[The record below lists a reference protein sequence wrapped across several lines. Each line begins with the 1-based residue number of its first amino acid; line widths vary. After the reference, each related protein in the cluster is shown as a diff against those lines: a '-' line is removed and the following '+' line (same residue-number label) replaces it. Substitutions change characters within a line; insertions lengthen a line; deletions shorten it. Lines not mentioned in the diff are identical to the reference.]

1 MEPTTL
7 QKSDGFVKS
16 INGQGYK
23 ANGPTKSDGFVKSI
37 NGQGYKADGPT
48 KKVTSS

>member
-1 MEPTTL
+1 MKPTTL

-23 ANGPTKSDGFVKSI
+23 ADGPTKSDGFVKSI
-37 NGQGYKADGPT
+37 NGKGYKADVPT
-48 KKVTSS
+48 KK